1 MNNYDLE
8 QLYIHKIAGTKIISE
23 ANNPF
28 GTSPYGVGSR
38 IKRALTPF
46 MSKTAQRSE
55 AKSQQD
61 INDMYNKFVAALAKV
76 GKREGDA
83 KYGDLTAYLAKLI
96 NASAAT
102 SKTWDQLNVNPT
114 QTFNTF
120 GALSLGNA
128 FKRIV
133 EEVNQSS
140 LTAAAAPAA
149 AAAAAAPAAAPAAA
163 AAAPAA
169 AAAAPATPATKRT
182 VTRLKK
188 SYIINA
194 TEVAF
199 ENAIRVLLSRKNA
212 TSGLTDNDLTNE
224 FLRYIRGTKTKFR
237 K

>member
-149 AAAAAAPAAAPAAA
+149 P
-163 AAAPAA
+163 
-169 AAAAPATPATKRT
+169 AAAPATPATKRT
-182 VTRLKK
+182 VTRSKK
-188 SYIINA
+188 SYRINA

>member
-8 QLYIHKIAGTKIISE
+8 QLYIHKIAGAKIISE

-61 INDMYNKFVAALAKV
+61 INDMYNKFVAELAKV

-83 KYGDLTAYLAKLI
+83 KYGDLTAYLSKLNGI
-96 NASAAT
+96 NASATT
-102 SKTWDQLNVNPT
+102 STTWDQLNVNPT
-114 QTFNTF
+114 QTFKTF

-128 FKRIV
+128 FKKVV

-140 LTAAAAPAA
+140 LTAPTPPAAPAA
-149 AAAAAAPAAAPAAA
+149 PGPTPPGPTPPGPRRRQAARKKTIDITKANFLNLLLARGYRNPVERGQIVDMLESPEVGVRFKI
-163 AAAPAA
+163 P
-169 AAAAPATPATKRT
+169 PTP
-182 VTRLKK
+182 
-188 SYIINA
+188 
-194 TEVAF
+194 
-199 ENAIRVLLSRKNA
+199 
-212 TSGLTDNDLTNE
+212 
-224 FLRYIRGTKTKFR
+224 
-237 K
+237 

>member
-8 QLYIHKIAGTKIISE
+8 QLYIHKIAGSKIISE
-23 ANNPF
+23 AANNPF

-55 AKSQQD
+55 VKSQRD
-61 INDMYNKFVAALAKV
+61 INDMYDKFVAALAKV

-140 LTAAAAPAA
+140 LTAPTPPGPTPPGPRRRRAAKKRIDITKENFLNLLLARGYNDPVERGQIVDMLES
-149 AAAAAAPAAAPAAA
+149 PEVGVRFKKP
-163 AAAPAA
+163 P
-169 AAAAPATPATKRT
+169 TP
-182 VTRLKK
+182 
-188 SYIINA
+188 
-194 TEVAF
+194 
-199 ENAIRVLLSRKNA
+199 
-212 TSGLTDNDLTNE
+212 
-224 FLRYIRGTKTKFR
+224 
-237 K
+237 

>member
-8 QLYIHKIAGTKIISE
+8 QLYIHKIAGSKIISE
-23 ANNPF
+23 AANNPF

-149 AAAAAAPAAAPAAA
+149 AAAAPAAAA

-169 AAAAPATPATKRT
+169 PAAAPGKGKPRTARPKTIDITKANFLNLLLARGYTDPVERGQIVDMLEQPAVGVRFKVR
-182 VTRLKK
+182 
-188 SYIINA
+188 
-194 TEVAF
+194 
-199 ENAIRVLLSRKNA
+199 
-212 TSGLTDNDLTNE
+212 
-224 FLRYIRGTKTKFR
+224 
-237 K
+237 